1 MCPTTRPVESTAA
14 LPTGHPAVIR
24 PPRRE
29 AALDIPPPVVRLP
42 SSAVVR
48 LRSQTPQHVAT
59 LVTST
64 STSSSAG
71 LPPPATS
78 LAPPLLVDQEYLVW
92 GLDGGQVALW
102 SLADAVGSHTTASS
116 AHRSRSS
123 TLSSTAVPV
132 TSPTVVGETGATAPW
147 IQFLVV
153 ESPQAV
159 AADNKDD
166 DTRPTGATAAL
177 VGFTAAGEVY
187 HLEIRRRVSSAKPTT
202 TTTTTTHTNNS
213 VRIVVTSSWTTGRPG
228 ATCVCRIRKEDD
240 RMRLVV
246 GYENGYLEGWHCD
259 SATAAGAHTGDN
271 ATRLLWRG
279 HLAGYPRVTS
289 VSDFLGDGHNG
300 NDTTDPTV
308 GHSHVLVML
317 QPPSGDDA
325 QAPGPGTTTTAACL
339 EVLDVTALE
348 EGAAADRAAAEDI
361 ALEDYWVLPQ
371 AGRELV
377 NVRHRTAAVW
387 IPSHGSH
394 VATAVRGGRMW
405 VDLAD
410 GTVARLAGGRHTAGS
425 GHWSWGLADTTRAN
439 STTNSATD
447 TTSQYLLRYPSV
459 GRGCVTLSNDD
470 DDHPVVYVACA
481 LRGGTVYLF
490 PLPDTEGGRPTT
502 NEVVCC
508 AYPDDVAADQPLQHL
523 QSFCAGNLRVSTPTE
538 VADENVTTL
547 PLLCFAWPG
556 GIVEVYC
563 AHLLAATTATSDPD
577 SLTSLVENGTVE
589 DLRRLLV
596 SMTSTDAL
604 LLAED
609 DDGLWALARHEI
621 SAWKGP
627 DQPLV
632 AEDLT
637 ASSLVSF
644 RALLVKLAD
653 PSAVDYA

>member
-1 MCPTTRPVESTAA
+1 
-14 LPTGHPAVIR
+14 
-24 PPRRE
+24 
-29 AALDIPPPVVRLP
+29 
-42 SSAVVR
+42 
-48 LRSQTPQHVAT
+48 
-59 LVTST
+59 
-64 STSSSAG
+64 
-71 LPPPATS
+71 
-78 LAPPLLVDQEYLVW
+78 
-92 GLDGGQVALW
+92 
-102 SLADAVGSHTTASS
+102 
-116 AHRSRSS
+116 
-123 TLSSTAVPV
+123 
-132 TSPTVVGETGATAPW
+132 
-147 IQFLVV
+147 
-153 ESPQAV
+153 
-159 AADNKDD
+159 
-166 DTRPTGATAAL
+166 
-177 VGFTAAGEVY
+177 
-187 HLEIRRRVSSAKPTT
+187 
-202 TTTTTTHTNNS
+202 
-213 VRIVVTSSWTTGRPG
+213 
-228 ATCVCRIRKEDD
+228 
-240 RMRLVV
+240 MRLVV

-259 SATAAGAHTGDN
+259 SATAAGAHTGDKD
-271 ATRLLWRG
+271 TRLLWRG

-289 VSDFLGDGHNG
+289 LADFVGDDHNDH
-300 NDTTDPTV
+300 NDTTDPKAC
-308 GHSHVLVML
+308 HSHVLVML

-325 QAPGPGTTTTAACL
+325 QSTGTGTTTTAACL

-348 EGAAADRAAAEDI
+348 EGAAADRVAADDI

-405 VDLAD
+405 VDRAD

-563 AHLLAATTATSDPD
+563 AHLLAATAVTPVPD
-577 SLTSLVENGTVE
+577 SMTSLVENGTVE

-621 SAWKGP
+621 AAWKGP

-632 AEDLT
+632 TEDLT
-637 ASSLVSF
+637 ASPLVSF